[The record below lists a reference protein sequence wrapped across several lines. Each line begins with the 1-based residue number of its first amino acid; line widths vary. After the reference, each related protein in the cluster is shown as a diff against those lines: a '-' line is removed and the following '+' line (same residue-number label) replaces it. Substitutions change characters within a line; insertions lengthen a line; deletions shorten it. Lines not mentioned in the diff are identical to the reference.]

1 VMEVERQSGL
11 RVDFWLL
18 QSGMMVLGAR

>member
-1 VMEVERQSGL
+1 MEVKRQSGL
-11 RVDFWLL
+11 REDFWLF